1 MTIIFDLDGT
11 LLNTIDDLGYACNYA
26 LEQTGYPTH
35 TIADYPRMVGNGINN
50 LIRRALPESERT
62 EENILRV
69 RAHFVPYY
77 NNHNCDYTHP
87 YNGIPELLASLKAQG
102 HHLAVASNK
111 YQAATEK
118 IVNHF
123 FPGTFDVILG
133 ERDGIPRKPDPQIVF
148 DILSTLN
155 IQHSTLYVGDSLVD
169 RDTAANAN
177 TPFAACS
184 WGFVRKEALQEA
196 GVSRII
202 DKPQDLLLDVYIQ
215 QSILPQ
221 YDAFDGGHKRDHA
234 ETVIRESIKLARAY
248 NADETMAYV
257 IAAYHDLG
265 LKFDREHHHI
275 HSGEIL
281 MADET
286 LRQWFTPDQLL
297 TMRDAVEDHRAS
309 SKNPPRT
316 IYGAIVAE
324 ADRQIDPL
332 TVIHRT
338 MAYSQKLL
346 PEAQFLSSEGR
357 NNPSDNGGHDYF
369 EALYQRSLDHLHE
382 KYAEGGY
389 LHLWLNSERNL
400 QGLAELRALIRN
412 EKKLRALCK
421 EWFFRQ
427 QQPPIAR

>member
-35 TIADYPRMVGNGINN
+35 RIEEYPRMVGNGINN
-50 LIRRALPESERT
+50 LIRRALPEAERT

-77 NNHNCDYTHP
+77 DAHNSDYTRP
-87 YNGIPELLASLKAQG
+87 YEGIPDLLQSLKAQG

-118 IVNHF
+118 IVSHF
-123 FPGTFDVILG
+123 FPGIFDVILG
-133 ERDGIPRKPDPQIVF
+133 EREGIERKPNPQIVY
-148 DILSTLN
+148 DILSSLN
-155 IQHSTLYVGDSLVD
+155 YKLEGFSQLSIPSDHSPKEIRTFNSQLIYVGDSLVD

-177 TPFAACS
+177 VPFVACS
-184 WGFVRKEALQEA
+184 WGFVSRQALIEA

-202 DKPQDLLLDVYIQ
+202 DHPAELALDIYIH

-221 YDAFDGGHKRDHA
+221 YDAFDGGHRRDHA
-234 ETVIRESIKLARAY
+234 ETVISESLKLARA
-248 NADETMAYV
+248 NNVDETMAYV

-265 LKFDREHHHI
+265 LKIDREFHHI

-281 MADET
+281 MADNT
-286 LRQWFTPDQLL
+286 LRQFFTPDQLH
-297 TMRDAVEDHRAS
+297 TMRDAIEDHRAS

-338 MAYSQKLL
+338 MAYSRKLL
-346 PEAQFLSSEGR
+346 PEA
-357 NNPSDNGGHDYF
+357 DF
-369 EALYQRSLDHLHE
+369 ETLYQRSLAHLHE

-389 LHLWLNSERNL
+389 MKLWLQSERNV
-400 QGLAELRALIRN
+400 QGLAALRSLIHD
-412 EKKLRALCK
+412 EPHLRTLCR
-421 EWFFRQ
+421 EWFDKSK
-427 QQPPIAR
+427 AL